1 MRTDTLVYQALFLDL
16 RHGLVDH
23 ARDRYQ
29 LTHGQQ
35 SADRLRGVLGAELAR
50 AEELVASS
58 GETSVVQ
65 RGRQDLFDFLDI
77 SMFHKL
83 VEQGK
88 VPLAPSTGS
97 VVLDKART
105 RTILTLIK
113 ELKDVRDPTAHP
125 GQEPMSVRD
134 AMRVIDSALR
144 LCERLE
150 LAESLIASL
159 EQVHA
164 ELVLRAA
171 EPPIPNNLAPF
182 DDTLPEP
189 ETIVTDFVGRDSEL
203 QVLRAWLRSPD
214 RPRWL
219 LVGEGGKGKTSL
231 AYRFAVEVRDA
242 RPDGLAGAFWISAK
256 RRRFVAGD
264 IQALRSPDFVDLESA
279 VNRLLV
285 NYGFSELL
293 SEDLP
298 AKQDVLLELLDTL
311 PVLIILDDLDSV
323 QTEDE
328 DVVEFFSLKV
338 AMTASKVLMTSR
350 RDFAGMGSTKTVVA
364 GLDEEAALEFVRTR
378 LAMYGLEE
386 DVPDKSWARKA
397 AIACEGSPL
406 YIEELIRLSKFL
418 GPVSALKSWADTQGD
433 TVREYALRREQEML
447 TDLAQEVLAVC
458 SLSPTPLTIPAL
470 STVANRVEHSIVA
483 AIDELRRMHLVL
495 SGPEEGD
502 PTFHV
507 NQNLALLV
515 KRGLN
520 ETDEKKFRNA
530 LQAFQGLGFDDAHN
544 HKVRSFE
551 RQAKLLLRAKRP
563 DEARRTIEQ
572 GLTECTE
579 DPTLL
584 ALLGRSFAEMQPKR
598 GVDAVKAWK
607 RASDLRFGE
616 PWMYQSWAT
625 LEQSQR
631 QWASMAFA
639 AEEGLRN
646 CRADDV
652 RLIFAAGL
660 AHSQN
665 AQYLHRSLQTQLAR
679 KAVGEADR
687 HLDRAIRLGTAN
699 NEHPYYLS
707 KAHRASVLNSSV
719 FGATRKTER
728 RIINWLKAMPDDVYA
743 REEAS
748 RRAPKYPSLGELLTQ
763 LDEGRSATPQ

>member
-1 MRTDTLVYQALFLDL
+1 
-16 RHGLVDH
+16 
-23 ARDRYQ
+23 
-29 LTHGQQ
+29 
-35 SADRLRGVLGAELAR
+35 
-50 AEELVASS
+50 
-58 GETSVVQ
+58 
-65 RGRQDLFDFLDI
+65 
-77 SMFHKL
+77 
-83 VEQGK
+83 VEQSE
-88 VPLAPSTGS
+88 VPLSPSTGS
-97 VVLDKART
+97 VVLDKARK

-125 GQEPMSVRD
+125 GQESMSVRD
-134 AMRVIDSALR
+134 AMRVIDSAVR
-144 LCERLE
+144 LCERLG
-150 LAESLIASL
+150 LSESLTANL

-171 EPPIPNNLAPF
+171 EPPIPNNRAPF

-242 RPDGLAGAFWISAK
+242 PPDGLAGAFWISAK
-256 RRRFVAGD
+256 RRRFAAGE

-293 SEDLP
+293 DDHLV

-328 DVVEFFSLKV
+328 DVVEFFSLRV

-378 LAMYGLEE
+378 LAKYGLEG
-386 DVPDKSWARKA
+386 DVPDRSWAKKA
-397 AIACEGSPL
+397 ATACEGSPL

-418 GPVSALKSWADTQGD
+418 GPAAALKSWTDTPGD

-447 TDLAQEVLAVC
+447 TDLAQEVLAVS
-458 SLSPTPLTIPAL
+458 SLSPTPLTIHAI
-470 STVANRVEHSIVA
+470 STVANRVESSIVS
-483 AIDELRRMHLVL
+483 AIDELKRMHLVS
-495 SGPEEGD
+495 SGQEDGD
-502 PTFHV
+502 PTYQV

-520 ETDEKKFRNA
+520 EVDEKKFSNA
-530 LQAFQGLGFDDAHN
+530 LQAFRGLGFDDAHN
-544 HKVRSFE
+544 HKVRSYE

-563 DEARRTIEQ
+563 DEARRTLEQ
-572 GLTECTE
+572 GLKECTE
-579 DPTLL
+579 DPTLM
-584 ALLGRSFAEMQPKR
+584 AILGRSFAEMQPKR
-598 GVDAVKAWK
+598 AVDAAKAWK
-607 RASDLRFGE
+607 RAADLRFGE
-616 PWMYQSWAT
+616 PWMYQNWAT

-631 QWASMAFA
+631 QWASMALA
-639 AEEGLRN
+639 AEAGLRN
-646 CRADDV
+646 CSADDF
-652 RLIFAAGL
+652 RILFAAGL

-665 AQYLHRSLQTQLAR
+665 AQYLQRSLQTHLAR

-687 HLDRAIRLGTAN
+687 YLERAIRVGTAN
-699 NEHPYYLS
+699 RENPYYLG
-707 KAHRASVLNSSV
+707 KAYRASVINSAV

-728 RIINWLKAMPDDVYA
+728 RITQWLKAMPDDVYA

-748 RRAPKYPSLGELLTQ
+748 RRASKYPSLGELLSQ
-763 LDEGRSATPQ
+763 LDER